1 MYYELY
7 LDVFFLVNFLMDYI
21 LLLLVRKMLRST
33 ATHRNIFLG
42 AIVGALLTCIVIILP
57 IKSEFWKY
65 IIFHLLVNTCMIRVG
80 LKVRGIR
87 GFGKAMILLYISA
100 ILVGGI
106 LESVSQYVKAA
117 SLFLFFAIGGY
128 YSALFL
134 WNFIEQL
141 LRWNQYHCRLEI
153 FVGEKHYEA
162 NGMIDTG
169 NSLYDPITGRPV
181 SILKKELGEQILK
194 ETKRELIYVPYKSIG
209 KEAGVLRAFSV
220 DKICIYQKNAQW
232 IDNPLFGISEE
243 KIHECILHPS
253 LF

>member
-1 MYYELY
+1 
-7 LDVFFLVNFLMDYI
+7 
-21 LLLLVRKMLRST
+21 MLRST